1 MSCLTFFKE
10 HYMDRFSELR
20 TRNDVARILN
30 VSRKEL
36 TYVLYI
42 RKPDNY
48 YYEFEIPKKSG
59 GVRCISAPSG
69 GLKYIQKKLAKYL
82 YDYQRQIWKE
92 KQITP
97 HISHGFEKGRD
108 ITTNAIIHKNK
119 RYVLNL
125 DLESFFDSFHFGRV
139 MGFFEKNNNFKAS
152 HDVAVIIA
160 QLACYNGK
168 LPQGSPCSPVITNLI
183 CQSLDMCLLRVAR
196 RYRLDYTRY
205 VDDLTFS
212 TNRKDFLDCYP
223 NFLYEVKQEIGRNGF
238 KINDSKTRIA
248 YKDSQQKVT
257 GLVVNRKVNI
267 DRNYYKKTRAM
278 AHKLYK
284 TGEFVIDGKPGS
296 IKQLEGRFAFI
307 DRITKLN
314 NKREGNNSNCHNF
327 CNREAQYQKF
337 LFYKYFFANE
347 KPLIV
352 TEGPTDILYIKAA
365 LMKYYKEYP
374 ELIEKDENKGLEY
387 KISFLRRTKRLHHFL
402 GMSVDGAS
410 AMKTL
415 YDYFIKGHNVPNYL
429 FELEQ
434 LSQKRMN
441 MPVILLFDNETITDR
456 PLKDFLNHIKIKPEE
471 RQEFINKLAVS
482 LIKDEKLYLMTIPL
496 PNGKDECEMEDL
508 FPKHVLNHEISGK
521 KFCRDS
527 KHDTETTYGKKIF
540 AEYVFSNYEDID
552 FSQYKPLLDN
562 IRSVISN
569 N

>member
-160 QLACYNGK
+160 QLAYYNGK

-205 VDDLTFS
+205 ADDLTFS

-402 GMSVDGAS
+402 GMS
-410 AMKTL
+410 
-415 YDYFIKGHNVPNYL
+415 
-429 FELEQ
+429 
-434 LSQKRMN
+434 
-441 MPVILLFDNETITDR
+441 
-456 PLKDFLNHIKIKPEE
+456 
-471 RQEFINKLAVS
+471 
-482 LIKDEKLYLMTIPL
+482 LMAQ
-496 PNGKDECEMEDL
+496 
-508 FPKHVLNHEISGK
+508 V
-521 KFCRDS
+521 
-527 KHDTETTYGKKIF
+527 
-540 AEYVFSNYEDID
+540 
-552 FSQYKPLLDN
+552 Q
-562 IRSVISN
+562 
-569 N
+569 